1 MPESYRERLESYLSA
16 MLCVKRMH
24 SLGLLTE
31 QDYTHMDT
39 IFARKYGISSSS
51 IYRHNGL
58 LSAGCY
64 GNMSGTKEEAT
75 A

>member
-16 MLCVKRMH
+16 MLCVKRIH
-24 SLGLLTE
+24 SLWHSPHKPAPKWYNIP
-31 QDYTHMDT
+31 Q
-39 IFARKYGISSSS
+39 KYAITSSS

-58 LSAGCY
+58 LSAAEY
-64 GNMSGTKEEAT
+64 GNMSGAKEAT